1 MYFSKDGN
9 FEKFIAT
16 NYFNASNEVA
26 VKSFLDEKIKF
37 TDIFSIVEKVT
48 HLSSKGNPNSIE
60 EVFEYDKLARE
71 LSENEVSKIT

>member
-1 MYFSKDGN
+1 MAL
-9 FEKFIAT
+9 EKGFIAT

-48 HLSSKGNPNSIE
+48 NLSSTGNPNSIE
-60 EVFEYDKLARE
+60 EVFKYDKLARE